1 MNQTTNATPTQLTLD
16 LQPPRIIWQVQVSR
30 APNSKSAYNNRYTL
44 DSAAQ
49 AILYYHGIN
58 VGYGWKKRLVKIE
71 GGKRLV
77 VARATS

>member
-1 MNQTTNATPTQLTLD
+1 MD
-16 LQPPRIIWQVQVSR
+16 
-30 APNSKSAYNNRYTL
+30 K
-44 DSAAQ
+44 AAQ